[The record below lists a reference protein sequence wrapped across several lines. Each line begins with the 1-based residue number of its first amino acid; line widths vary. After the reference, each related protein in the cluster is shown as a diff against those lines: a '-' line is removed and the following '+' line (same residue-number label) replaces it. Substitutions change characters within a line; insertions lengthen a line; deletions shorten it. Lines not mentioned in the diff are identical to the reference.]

1 MAGQTLLAPGVA
13 RTERGLVVAG
23 TRITLYAI
31 IDRINYHG
39 GNATNADIQERF
51 VLSEQQVADVLAYI
65 AAHRE
70 EVEAEYR
77 QVLREAEE
85 LEQYYAERNREV
97 LAGATRRGVTTVLLD
112 ANLTGLAAHLRSALQ
127 TSGWLQLVAMEF
139 ATFPD
144 LDLPYSLHDR
154 AIWRFVQERQMPLL
168 ADNRNMRGANSLERT
183 LREELQPSSLP
194 ILTIGSSDRLEE
206 REYRRQCIERLVEI
220 VTDLENLRGTPRLF
234 IP

>member
-1 MAGQTLLAPGVA
+1 
-13 RTERGLVVAG
+13 
-23 TRITLYAI
+23 
-31 IDRINYHG
+31 
-39 GNATNADIQERF
+39 
-51 VLSEQQVADVLAYI
+51 
-65 AAHRE
+65 
-70 EVEAEYR
+70 
-77 QVLREAEE
+77 
-85 LEQYYAERNREV
+85 
-97 LAGATRRGVTTVLLD
+97 VTTVLLD